1 MGWSNDEDLIV
12 VTDIGSI
19 YMYDFDGTPLSQ
31 SSATSDIQDSRV
43 IEAKV
48 CIFSFN
54 FQTSKN
60 TNYAE
65 DCRQNSILSTVI
77 VKIYMNSDS

>member
-12 VTDIGSI
+12 ITDIGSI

-48 CIFSFN
+48 CSFLSNLEFKLCVLLISIIIF
-54 FQTSKN
+54 
-60 TNYAE
+60 Y
-65 DCRQNSILSTVI
+65 LSE
-77 VKIYMNSDS
+77 S